1 MLALHTL
8 PDSAPLRGMR
18 VLLIEDCGTIGIE
31 GALQLTT
38 FIRRV
43 LGAATVELKA
53 SFTQAQKRLQ
63 ASGLDLCLIDYDL
76 GPGPTGVDLARWM
89 AAQPTLAS
97 TYRVLWSATP
107 MERLPAAELP
117 TLFHL
122 LLAKDST
129 PTELRQSFTNLLQP
143 AITPLEE
150 G

>member
-1 MLALHTL
+1 MPDLISS

-43 LGAATVELKA
+43 LGAASVELKA

-63 ASGLDLCLIDYDL
+63 GSALDMCLIDYDL

-89 AAQPTLAS
+89 VAQPSLAN

-129 PTELRQSFTNLLQP
+129 PAELRQSFTHLFP
-143 AITPLEE
+143 PVVPPEE

>member
-1 MLALHTL
+1 MH
-8 PDSAPLRGMR
+8 
-18 VLLIEDCGTIGIE
+18 VLLVEDCGTIGIE

-53 SFTQAQKRLQ
+53 SFAQAQKRLQ
-63 ASGLDLCLIDYDL
+63 ASGLDMCLIDYDL

-89 AAQPTLAS
+89 AAQPSLTS

-107 MERLPAAELP
+107 IERLPAAELP

-122 LLAKDST
+122 VLAKDST
-129 PTELRQSFTNLLQP
+129 PAELRHAFTDLLQP
-143 AITPLEE
+143 AIAQPEE